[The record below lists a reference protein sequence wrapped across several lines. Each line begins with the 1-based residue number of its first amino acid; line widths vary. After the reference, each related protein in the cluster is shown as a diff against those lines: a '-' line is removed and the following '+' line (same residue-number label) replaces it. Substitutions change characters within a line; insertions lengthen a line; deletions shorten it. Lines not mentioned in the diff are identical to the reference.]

1 MESALN
7 FINNS
12 FSPKNPRGFSIFIF
26 AQVGGYY
33 GKTRSAFQTAHASR
47 SRSHSPREPFLG
59 VTLAEGRRLGVCSGW
74 RAKTDLRK

>member
-1 MESALN
+1 MKTALN

-12 FSPKNPRGFSIFIF
+12 FLPKNRRGFSIFIF

-47 SRSHSPREPFLG
+47 SRFYSSRESFLG
-59 VTLAEGRRLGVCSGW
+59 FTLAERRRVGVHSGW
-74 RAKTDLRK
+74 GAKTGL